1 VTDPP
6 YGVSYDPTWRQTAGV
21 SSSGRTGKVENDD
34 RADWRDA
41 WALFPGD
48 VAYVWHAGLHAST
61 VAESLIATGFVPR
74 AQIIWNKPRFA
85 LGRGD
90 YHWQHEPC
98 LYVVRNGGKSHW
110 QGGRDQST
118 VWSVGNA
125 GFQDAA
131 TVHGTQKPVEL
142 MRRPILNNSLFG
154 DLVYEPF
161 AGSGSTIIAAHSVGR
176 FCYAM
181 ELSPQ
186 YCDVIIER
194 FETLTGEKATR
205 AE

>member
-1 VTDPP
+1 
-6 YGVSYDPTWRQTAGV
+6 
-21 SSSGRTGKVENDD
+21 
-34 RADWRDA
+34 
-41 WALFPGD
+41 
-48 VAYVWHAGLHAST
+48 
-61 VAESLIATGFVPR
+61 
-74 AQIIWNKPRFA
+74 
-85 LGRGD
+85 
-90 YHWQHEPC
+90 
-98 LYVVRNGGKSHW
+98 
-110 QGGRDQST
+110 
-118 VWSVGNA
+118 
-125 GFQDAA
+125 
-131 TVHGTQKPVEL
+131 

-186 YCDVIIER
+186 YCDVIMER